1 MQDIDAHTGRILRFL
16 RQREIQGDMAPI
28 TLNAITIALELDPA
42 TVGMA
47 IALLEARRCVLRAAP
62 PGTSVSLTDL
72 GRFVA
77 SQAP

>member
-16 RQREIQGDMAPI
+16 RQREIQGDVAPI
-28 TLNAITIALELDPA
+28 TLNAIALALQLDPV
-42 TVGMA
+42 TVSMA
-47 IALLEARRCVLRAAP
+47 VALLEVRRCVLRGAP
-62 PGTSVSLTDL
+62 PGTSVRLTDL